1 MWKYNQTDE
10 LYHWGVLGMRW
21 GHRKSKIAESR
32 EYRKGR
38 KEFNKNKKM
47 NALKE
52 KWAAKDKAKQDKI
65 NKVDSKIN
73 KAGSVSKFKNSNR
86 AGMIANTIGAAAGIG
101 AVGTASKIGLA
112 WKYRS
117 PAGQSY
123 VRMMT
128 KTGEKLA
135 KDRKSLNLIKRFKA
149 VKATK
154 EYIKDSEMLRKDAKK
169 WKTVAAVGSVIVAG
183 YAAKKIYD
191 KHKEN
196 KIANDYE
203 YRKSLKKKS
212 KKK

>member
-10 LYHWGVLGMRW
+10 LYHHGILGMKW
-21 GHRKSKIAESR
+21 GRRKSQWEKQH
-32 EYRKGR
+32 EYNKGR
-38 KEFNKNKKM
+38 REFNKNKKM

-52 KWAAKDKAKQDKI
+52 KWAAKDKAKQDRI

-73 KAGSVSKFKNSNR
+73 KTGSANKFQNINR
-86 AGMIANTIGAAAGIG
+86 AKMAGIAGAGALGIG

-149 VKATK
+149 TKATK
-154 EYIKDSEMLRKDAKK
+154 EWIKDSEMLRKDTKK
-169 WKTVAAVGSVIVAG
+169 WKTVAAVGSAIVAG

-196 KIANDYE
+196 KIAKDYE
-203 YRKSLKKKS
+203 YRKSKKK
-212 KKK
+212 KK